1 MSQSATTV
9 YIGIGSNLG
18 DRSGY
23 IDQAMAALA
32 AVAGVKITALSS
44 IIETAPQGGPLCQGN
59 YLNAVVEISC
69 RLTAKDLLM
78 RLQAIET
85 QLERTRGERWAARTI
100 DLDLLLF
107 GSAIIDQTMPD
118 LQVPH
123 PLMHTRLFV
132 MVPMAQIAPDVIHP
146 RLNLTMKQIKDSLE
160 QNG

>member
-1 MSQSATTV
+1 MSQVATTA

-23 IDQAMAALA
+23 IDQALAALA

-44 IIETAPQGGPLCQGN
+44 IMETAPQGGPSGQGN
-59 YLNAVVEISC
+59 YLNGAVEISC
-69 RLTAKDLLM
+69 HLTAQDLLGQ
-78 RLQAIET
+78 LQSIEK
-85 QLERTRGERWAARTI
+85 QLGRTRGEKWAARTI

-107 GSAIIDQTMPD
+107 GSAIIDQTVPD

-123 PLMHTRLFV
+123 PLMHKRLFV
-132 MVPMAQIAPDVIHP
+132 MVPMAQIAPEVIHP